1 MDSNSEKKR
10 KAEVIQGA
18 QFLNNNSRKRTKKT
32 AGRKLS
38 KKIIT
43 HRKKIQGNFQEL
55 KGMALQTERPTRQ
68 VSGTVIERQH
78 RPREL
83 SEYQG

>member
-43 HRKKIQGNFQEL
+43 HTEKKY
-55 KGMALQTERPTRQ
+55 
-68 VSGTVIERQH
+68 
-78 RPREL
+78 REI
-83 SEYQG
+83 SKS